1 MARRQQHHQCSVR
14 TLVDGGDSAEAGLA
28 VLLDTTAHYEI
39 GLAGDHIVARARIGP
54 LSSVVASAAWPD
66 GAVVLTLHTMD
77 DSRGPDRVVLG
88 YEDGD
93 GSPHVLAELDG
104 RYLST
109 EVTGGFLGRTIG
121 LYAVGG
127 AAAFDWFDYRGT

>member
-1 MARRQQHHQCSVR
+1 
-14 TLVDGGDSAEAGLA
+14 
-28 VLLDTTAHYEI
+28 
-39 GLAGDHIVARARIGP
+39 
-54 LSSVVASAAWPD
+54 
-66 GAVVLTLHTMD
+66 MD

-88 YEDGD
+88 YEDGA

-127 AAAFDWFDYRGT
+127 AAAFDWFDYRGREVAITQRVVMADVASKAGVSVMTVSRVLNDFPGVADETRRRVDV